1 MEVEKKVHEKFLNL
15 GKKIA
20 FAESCTGGLLMSS
33 LTKFPGASSYMLG
46 GIVCYSN
53 ELKENL
59 LNIESSLLKEFGA
72 VSKECA
78 LAMSENLEKLLNS
91 DIAIAVTGIL
101 GPSGFTADKPVGTV
115 WLAIKL
121 KNQETFSEK
130 IPLPKDLSRARYLQI
145 VKDYIMEALWKL

>member
-1 MEVEKKVHEKFLNL
+1 MEVEKKVHEKFLSL

-33 LTKFPGASSYMLG
+33 LTKFPGASNYMLG

-59 LNIESSLLKEFGA
+59 LNIESSLIKEHGA
-72 VSKECA
+72 VSKQCA
-78 LAMSENLEKLLNS
+78 LAMSENLEKLTSS
-91 DIAIAVTGIL
+91 DIAISVTGIL
-101 GPSGFTADKPVGTV
+101 GPSGFSIDKPIGTV
-115 WLAIKL
+115 WLAIKE
-121 KNQETFSEK
+121 KNKETFFEK
-130 IPLPKDLSRARYLQI
+130 IPLPPDLSRARYLQM

>member
-1 MEVEKKVHEKFLNL
+1 MEVEKKVHEKFLSH

-53 ELKENL
+53 EVKENL

-78 LAMSENLEKLLNS
+78 LAMAENLEKLSNS

-101 GPSGFTADKPVGTV
+101 GPSGFTPDKPVGTV

-121 KNQETFSEK
+121 KNQEPFSEK
-130 IPLPKDLSRARYLQI
+130 IPLPSDLSRARYLQI